1 MELEIYECGG
11 VANGRLYSVTPANSS
26 HCLARRSAPLR
37 TKKRFSTDVC
47 KHIPVENF
55 FGSLDTGQAGLE
67 CQPVVCCYLVQ
78 YHRCVIHVCELCD
91 GGIVLVTRA
100 SY

>member
-1 MELEIYECGG
+1 MWRGG
-11 VANGRLYSVTPANSS
+11 E
-26 HCLARRSAPLR
+26 R
-37 TKKRFSTDVC
+37 TLVQCHTSQFFALSGAALCAFGEPKKDFPPMYASISRW
-47 KHIPVENF
+47 KIF

>member
-1 MELEIYECGG
+1 MWRGG
-11 VANGRLYSVTPANSS
+11 E
-26 HCLARRSAPLR
+26 R
-37 TKKRFSTDVC
+37 TLVQCHTSQFFALSGTMLCTFENQKRFSTDVC